1 MAGSRL
7 YTWYVENLPK
17 TYNEGDRAFYD
28 AINLNMEES
37 TMTAP
42 PKVSKELKDMLNEAI
57 ARELSVSISY
67 MWQHVSMTG
76 VQGLA
81 VKDEIKKISIVEMK
95 HAETIAERIVYLGGV
110 PVQKPGQILRGGDLV
125 TMLKADLGLEDKAI
139 EDYRAIVKLCADLGD
154 STTRLM
160 FETILQDE
168 ESHADAYETALGR
181 KGK

>member
-1 MAGSRL
+1 MGLKIS
-7 YTWYVENLPK
+7 
-17 TYNEGDRAFYD
+17 
-28 AINLNMEES
+28 EE
-37 TMTAP
+37 A
-42 PKVSKELKDMLNEAI
+42 K
-57 ARELSVSISY
+57 
-67 MWQHVSMTG
+67 
-76 VQGLA
+76 
-81 VKDEIKKISIVEMK
+81 KKIIDALNSARTAELTAIIQYMGHHYEGEGLESPAILDLFKKIAMEEMK